1 MTTAKDVIRLVIE
14 DIDSEI
20 RMLKSSLNYA
30 EAKNM
35 MYKDERQLAMS
46 AGLDFVRASVEYD
59 YSIGFHAGAASEC
72 KYRINALKRKRDY
85 YVSLGEIYA
94 EEGEENE

>member
-20 RMLKSSLNYA
+20 RMLESSLNYA

-35 MYKDERQLAMS
+35 MYKDERQLAMI

-59 YSIGFHAGAASEC
+59 YSIGFHAGAACEC
-72 KYRINALKRKRDY
+72 KNRINALKRKRDY
-85 YVSLGEIYA
+85 YVSLSEI
-94 EEGEENE
+94 